1 MLKGLLLCLLLG
13 DICVAQEIT
22 ARPPDASTTVPPP
35 STGTPTTMSTGAP
48 QPGPGTPAPG
58 TTQPSNPGTAT
69 PAPAQPQ
76 VNAALA
82 SLYNGMTVS
91 FSFAQSISSNWL
103 MSDENYLAV
112 KLGIQARQ
120 QRTVG
125 PFTLRGTLNFG
136 LGVNYRDDSIPGRN
150 FQTNDNE
157 IFTEVMAIYPVKWMI
172 DPYVATNVRTAI
184 TESYRYFG
192 PMYMRMG
199 SFRDPITTQQSAG
212 FSFSRMSAD
221 GIFNTR
227 IGFLLQQ
234 VRAHYQTLMTDDFTT
249 FNVIERYKPTSGI
262 EFVNDVALRADTT
275 LAFTAHF
282 GVATGFKDL
291 SVWSVHWDNETR
303 FQLWKSIGLIWTFN
317 VIHDV
322 TQTRKTQFKQSLT
335 IGVIRSF

>member
-1 MLKGLLLCLLLG
+1 
-13 DICVAQEIT
+13 
-22 ARPPDASTTVPPP
+22 
-35 STGTPTTMSTGAP
+35 
-48 QPGPGTPAPG
+48 
-58 TTQPSNPGTAT
+58 
-69 PAPAQPQ
+69 
-76 VNAALA
+76 
-82 SLYNGMTVS
+82 MTVS

-120 QRTVG
+120 QRMIGPLTV
-125 PFTLRGTLNFG
+125 RGTLNFG
-136 LGVNYRDDSIPGRN
+136 LGINYRDDSIPGRN

-157 IFTEVMAIYPVKWMI
+157 IFTEVMAIYPVRWMI

-192 PMYMRMG
+192 PQYMRMG

-212 FSFSRMSAD
+212 FSFSHMGAD

-249 FNVIERYKPTSGI
+249 FNVVERYKPTSGI

-275 LAFTAHF
+275 LAFTSHF
-282 GVATGFKDL
+282 GIATGFKDL
-291 SVWSVHWDNETR
+291 SVWSVRWDNETR

-322 TQTRKTQFKQSLT
+322 VQTRRTQFKQSIT
-335 IGVIRSF
+335 IGVIRNF